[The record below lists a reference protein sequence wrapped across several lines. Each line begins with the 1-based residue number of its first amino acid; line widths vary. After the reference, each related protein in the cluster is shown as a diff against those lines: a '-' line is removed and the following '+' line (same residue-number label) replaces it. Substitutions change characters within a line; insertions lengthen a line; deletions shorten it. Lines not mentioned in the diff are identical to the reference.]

1 MDGDKKV
8 NNKNK
13 KFSVTFLLEVDEACN
28 VLSTVQDAHEEDV
41 HDLVRNTFYDIYDV
55 KIDNLTVRERT

>member
-1 MDGDKKV
+1 MISKV
-8 NNKNK
+8 NGINK

-41 HDLVRNTFYDIYDV
+41 HDLIRNTFHDIDDV
-55 KIDNLTVRERT
+55 KIDNLNIKERT

>member
-1 MDGDKKV
+1 M
-8 NNKNK
+8 NK

-41 HDLVRNTFYDIYDV
+41 RDLIHNTFHDIDDV
-55 KIDNLTVRERT
+55 KIDNLNIKERT